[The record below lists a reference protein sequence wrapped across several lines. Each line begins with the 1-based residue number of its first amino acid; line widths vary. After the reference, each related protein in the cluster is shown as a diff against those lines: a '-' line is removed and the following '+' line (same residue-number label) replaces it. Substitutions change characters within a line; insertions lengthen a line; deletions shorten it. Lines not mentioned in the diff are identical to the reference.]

1 MTSATPLLAY
11 LQSLQQGQRQS
22 EQMRQQ
28 FGMQNLEQQ
37 KNNAQFLMELGDK
50 TEARKQQRQQ
60 FDWAKADRDRQ
71 SLLDS
76 LAQADRDRLLTKE
89 KEDRTAAVNAYIQGK
104 ASPLSAAYNKV
115 LSTRKQVEDLAK
127 SGKRMLPSQL
137 EALRTGMSK
146 TESDYAAALK
156 QFQTDTAG
164 DTTYGIDWNPVTKK
178 YELGEFAM
186 PDAFRRRGV
195 APQETTTQQFPSQ
208 FSLPATSQG
217 GGPMGTGPTIID
229 GNEPAAPAGV
239 PVSMMGSPLDKVFQS
254 GVLPANSFLGIGV
267 PPTKLATSQKP
278 TVVPQVDPL
287 TALAALRTRLAKNV
301 QGGEWSPSEI
311 DVPTNEIINKIVDAY
326 FSNRGSSFRSNKFN
340 DQVYGGNLTD
350 LLNDY
355 RGHIGNEAEIQRFL
369 DSELVGDLADYA
381 PNVVGRIAS
390 RISDKGFIDPKVIER
405 LANESKNARAARA
418 DELQQTIARKEEGR
432 KQAKFNQERGL
443 WQLEN
448 KEATLRVQKLRK
460 EIDNIG
466 KADPAK
472 PESLSMVV
480 SRAVNTWD
488 NVQGQQTSAHLNET
502 IKSLER
508 DIVAL
513 KPKGKSNVGGTTTE
527 IENKR
532 TQIAALRGLVADV
545 GVKKGD
551 FVRAIVSG
559 NKADAMRLIDESS
572 KSFRQKMSAVPGLA
586 EVYNSVPI
594 PQVTSGGTGVSGR
607 AGGDE

>member
-28 FGMQNLEQQ
+28 FGMQNIEQQ
-37 KNNAQFLMELGDK
+37 KNNAQFLMDLGEK
-50 TEARKQQRQQ
+50 AEARKQQRQQ

-76 LAQADRDRLLTKE
+76 LAQADRERLLKKE
-89 KEDRTAAVNAYIQGK
+89 GEDRTAAVNAYIQSK
-104 ASPLSAAYNKV
+104 AAPLSAAYGKV
-115 LSTRKQVEDLAK
+115 LSTRKQIEDLAK

-137 EALRTGMSK
+137 EALRTGMSQS
-146 TESDYAAALK
+146 EADYAAKLK

-178 YELGEFAM
+178 YELGEFTM
-186 PDAFRRRGV
+186 PDAFRRRGF
-195 APQETTTQQFPSQ
+195 APQEPAATQFPSQ

-229 GNEPAAPAGV
+229 GSEPAAPAGV

-254 GVLPANSFLGIGV
+254 GVLPANSFLGIGI

-278 TVVPQVDPL
+278 TVAPQVDPL

-326 FSNRGSSFRSNKFN
+326 FSNRGSTFRSSKFN

-355 RGHIGNEAEIQRFL
+355 RSHIGNEAEIQRFL
-369 DSELVGDLADYA
+369 DSELVGDLIDYA

-390 RISDKGFIDPKVIER
+390 RIADKGYIDPKVIER
-405 LANESKNARAARA
+405 LASESKNARAARA

-448 KEATLRVQKLRK
+448 KEATLRIQKLRK
-460 EIDNIG
+460 EIENIG
-466 KADPAK
+466 KVDPVK
-472 PESLSMVV
+472 PESLSVKIR
-480 SRAVNTWD
+480 RAVNTWND
-488 NVQGQQTSAHLNET
+488 VAGTQTVSHLNET

-508 DIVAL
+508 DIVSL
-513 KPKGKSNVGGTTTE
+513 KPKGKNDVGVTTTQ

-532 TQIAALRGLVADV
+532 AQIAALRGLIAEVGADRGPFVNAVV
-545 GVKKGD
+545 G
-551 FVRAIVSG
+551 G
-559 NKADAMRLIDESS
+559 NEELALKYISKAN
-572 KSFRQKMSAVPGLA
+572 KTFREKMTSVPGLA
-586 EVYNSVPI
+586 EVYNSVPV
-594 PQVTSGGTGVSGR
+594 PQVTSGGVGGLGQ